1 MVSDGHDPDGLEGEA
16 VIDLEQARARAE
28 ELVAIFRSAD
38 CTKVEI
44 AGSIRRQKPEVKD
57 IEIVAQ
63 PYLRTD
69 LFGAP
74 LDEDS
79 KLDHLVAQMIRDGR
93 LRKRLNGAG
102 NAQAYGQKYKALATH
117 DGMPLDL
124 FIVRPP
130 AQWGAVFAIRTGPA
144 DFSKYL
150 VTACQGMA
158 LKCVEGRLVYADG
171 GTFATP
177 TEESFFKGCGVP
189 WVPPEQRK

>member
-1 MVSDGHDPDGLEGEA
+1 MIELEK
-16 VIDLEQARARAE
+16 ARARAE
-28 ELVAIFRSAD
+28 GLVEIFRKAD
-38 CTKVEI
+38 CIQVEI

-79 KLDHLVAQMIRDGR
+79 QLDALVGKMIREGT
-93 LRKRLNGAG
+93 LKKRLNGEG
-102 NAQAYGQKYKALATH
+102 NTQAYGQKFKALVTS

-124 FIVRPP
+124 FLVRPP

-144 DFSKYL
+144 DYSKFL
-150 VTACQGMA
+150 VTACQGMG
-158 LKCVEGRLVYADG
+158 LRCVDGRLVYTDG
-171 GTFATP
+171 ATFASP
-177 TEESFFKGCGVP
+177 TEEAFFKGCGVP
-189 WVPPEQRK
+189 WIPPEQRK